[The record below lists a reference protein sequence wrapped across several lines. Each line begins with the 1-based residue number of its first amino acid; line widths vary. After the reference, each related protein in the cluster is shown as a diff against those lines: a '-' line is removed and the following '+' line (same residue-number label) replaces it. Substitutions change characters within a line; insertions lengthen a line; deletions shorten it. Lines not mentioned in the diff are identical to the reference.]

1 MLAFRGAVIRGLK
14 ERFGVRAIAQAPP
27 QFRFRVTWHG
37 GECHQ
42 TGQGEGAN
50 PCYCES
56 WILNRW
62 RWRGVEVFSGQIISR
77 TVKGAGGLAA
87 FQRACQRA
95 SHPRGMPA
103 AWEKRSRTWKRA
115 RRRYRSQTISWTAS
129 TWVKEGSEDFVV
141 GTPAGCVVH
150 RTVKRRPREDAADG
164 LFQQHPWNTQETGAR

>member
-1 MLAFRGAVIRGLK
+1 MMWSMLVQWKGVEDQAAVEETVESSNRLGHPEVVVRSDNEPAMLAFRGAVIRGLK

-87 FQRACQRA
+87 FKRACQRA

-103 AWEKRSRTWKRA
+103 AWEKRSCTWKRA
-115 RRRYRSQTISWTAS
+115 RRRYRSQTIS
-129 TWVKEGSEDFVV
+129 
-141 GTPAGCVVH
+141 
-150 RTVKRRPREDAADG
+150 
-164 LFQQHPWNTQETGAR
+164 